1 MILKSFE
8 LNKINLKKNKLILFY
23 GKNEGLKKESILKL
37 TKHLSNIQT
46 YEEKEVL
53 ENFNIFFENILSK
66 SLFDNEKVIIIKRV
80 SDKILKVLENIKDKN
95 LDDLNLII
103 DAENLE
109 KRSKLRIFFEKNK
122 RDICIPVYPDNE
134 ETLFRLA
141 NNFLKISN
149 IRMSP
154 VNINFI
160 INKSN
165 GDRETLLNE
174 LDKIKYF
181 CKNGKKITQEELIK
195 LINLNENH
203 NILKLVDNCL
213 IMNQNKIIN
222 ILNEN
227 NFSNEDG
234 ILITRTFLNKLKNLL
249 KLSKEYE
256 TNKDIELTISS
267 AKPPIFWK
275 DKEITKQQLNKWN
288 YIGIKKLI
296 YNMSDLELELK
307 KNLTN
312 SIIFTT
318 NFIISQF
325 TTKTNN

>member
-37 TKHLSNIQT
+37 TRHLSNIQT
-46 YEEKEVL
+46 YEEKEIL
-53 ENFNIFFENILSK
+53 QNLDIFLENILSK
-66 SLFDNEKVIIIKRV
+66 SLFDNEKIIIIKRV
-80 SDKILKVLENIKDKN
+80 SDKILKVLENISDKN
-95 LDDLNLII
+95 LDNLNLII
-103 DAENLE
+103 NAENLE

-122 RDICIPVYPDNE
+122 RDVCIPVYPDSE
-134 ETLFRLA
+134 ETLLKLA
-141 NNFLKISN
+141 NTFLKKSN
-149 IRMSP
+149 IQMSP

-160 INKSN
+160 INRSN
-165 GDRETLLNE
+165 GERETLLNE

-181 CKNGKKITQEELIK
+181 CKNGKKITHLELIK
-195 LINLNENH
+195 LVNLTENH
-203 NILKLVDNCL
+203 NIIKLVDNCL

-256 TNKDIELTISS
+256 VNKNIDLTISS

-275 DKEITKQQLNKWN
+275 DKEITKQQLNKWS
-288 YIGIKKLI
+288 YSGIKKLI
-296 YNMSDLELELK
+296 YNLNDLELDLK

-318 NFIISQF
+318 NFIISRF
-325 TTKTNN
+325 ATKTNN